1 MNSILTHPVVGDEVL
16 DGPFGDDQTGPII
29 RDWQPHHVSLF
40 GEHILLL
47 KHRLATSELFSD
59 EGLARLI
66 EATPVEHCYVNT
78 MDRRSH
84 NPRSRR
90 EGAIGDLSGAEAL
103 EAVKR
108 GNIWINIHKLTQT
121 DARYQSLLD
130 EIFAEFEDKVPGLK
144 TYKHSMT
151 LLISSPKV
159 QVYYHC
165 DVPGQMLWQ
174 LRGTK
179 RVYVYPNAAPFLTQ
193 PAMERI
199 VLGESHETAMP
210 YEPWFDDYAE
220 AIDLKAGEMVY
231 WPLNCPHRVV
241 NHDCLNVSLT
251 TEHWTDPLRNVYA
264 VNFANGVIRR
274 TLKPKNLARTT
285 SGPGF
290 YAKAGVAAAWKLA
303 GLQKKRQRVRTID
316 FAVDPNAPDG
326 LRDIPAYIA
335 SR

>member
-1 MNSILTHPVVGDEVL
+1 MNTQPTRPMTGEAIAGL
-16 DGPFGDDQTGPII
+16 DSGSTSNGAII
-29 RDWQPHHVSLF
+29 RDWQPHYPDVF
-40 GEHILLL
+40 GEQILHL
-47 KHRLATSELFSD
+47 KHRLAESELFSD

-66 EATPVEHCYVNT
+66 EATPLEHCYVNS
-78 MDRRSH
+78 MDKRSH

-90 EGAIGDLSGAEAL
+90 EGEIGALSGEQTL
-103 EAVKR
+103 EAVRR

-121 DARYQSLLD
+121 DARYKALLD
-130 EIFAEFEDKVPGLK
+130 DIFAEFEARVPGLK
-144 TYKHSMT
+144 TYKQSMT
-151 LLISSPKV
+151 LLVSSPNV

-179 RVYVYPNAAPFLTQ
+179 RVVVYPNTAPFLT
-193 PAMERI
+193 PASMERI

-210 YEPWFDDYAE
+210 YEPWFDDYARS
-220 AIDLKAGEMVY
+220 IDLEAGEMLY
-231 WPLNCPHRVV
+231 WPLNCPHRVI

-251 TEHWTDPLRNVYA
+251 TEHWTDELRNVYA
-264 VNFANGVIRR
+264 VNFANGVLRR
-274 TLKPKNLARTT
+274 TMKPSKLSRTT

-290 YAKAGVAAAWKLA
+290 WAKAGVAAGWKLA

-326 LRDIPAYIA
+326 LRDIPAYQA
-335 SR
+335 TR